1 MPVYFNNNNNNN
13 NNNVPLSLS
22 YQTHINFSWMQLSE
36 KAITYDILSNLV
48 IPISQKRSM
57 DKLFKDNAQINVF
70 RFESE
75 NIYYKLLK

>member
-1 MPVYFNNNNNNN
+1 
-13 NNNVPLSLS
+13 
-22 YQTHINFSWMQLSE
+22 MQLSE